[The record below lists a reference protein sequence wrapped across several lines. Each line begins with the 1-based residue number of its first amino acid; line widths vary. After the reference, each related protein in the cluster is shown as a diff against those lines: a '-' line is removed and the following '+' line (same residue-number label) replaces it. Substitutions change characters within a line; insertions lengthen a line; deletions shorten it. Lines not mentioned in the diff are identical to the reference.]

1 MTEKNTEPQTFSERL
16 IAAMADMENP
26 TKAKKATVPTKN
38 GGQYSYN
45 YETLDQVLAVVRPAL
60 TKHGL
65 ALTQQQAWSENTSS
79 YVLRTIVFDAK
90 EERLMDERPL
100 RDCPD
105 AQQAGSW
112 ETYMRRYALRTAFGL
127 TGEDDDGAATVGRSA
142 AAYGSSGTQTRKQSN
157 QPNHGREVAPDAQS
171 KPAKSEAEQ
180 KAEYIDRINQRR
192 GEAEALGIKAEGIDS
207 YIAATFDGKTVEDL
221 TIPEL
226 TKLGKHIATLISDK
240 EGMNNG

>member
-1 MTEKNTEPQTFSERL
+1 MTEKKAEPQTFSERL

-26 TKAKKATVPTKN
+26 TKAKKATVPTKS

-45 YETLDQVLAVVRPAL
+45 YETLDQVLGVVRPAL
-60 TKHGL
+60 AKHGL

-79 YVLRTIVFDAK
+79 YVLRTIVFDAN

-100 RDCPD
+100 HDCTD

-142 AAYGSSGTQTRKQSN
+142 APYGSGGTQTRKRSN
-157 QPNHGREVAPDAQS
+157 PPNHGREVASDAQS
-171 KPAKSEAEQ
+171 KTAKSEAEQ
-180 KAEYIDRINQRR
+180 KADYIARINELR
-192 GEAEALGIKAEGIDS
+192 GEVEALGIKPDGIDS
-207 YIAATFDGKTVEDL
+207 YIAATFDGKAVDDL

-226 TKLGKHIATLISDK
+226 TKLGKHLATLKGDK
-240 EGMNNG
+240 EAMSNG

>member
-1 MTEKNTEPQTFSERL
+1 MAENTFNERL

-26 TKAKKATVPTKN
+26 TKSKKANVGKF
-38 GGQYSYN
+38 SYN
-45 YETLDQVLAVVRPAL
+45 YETLDQVLGVIRPAL
-60 TKHGL
+60 ANHGL
-65 ALTQQQAWSENTSS
+65 MLTQQQTWSTNTSS
-79 YVLRTIVFDAK
+79 YVLRTIVFDAN

-127 TGEDDDGAATVGRSA
+127 TGEDDDGAATLRRSE
-142 AAYGSSGTQTRKQSN
+142 AAYGSSGTQTRKRSN
-157 QPNHGREVAPDAQS
+157 QTNHGREVASDGQS

-180 KAEYIDRINQRR
+180 KADYIARINELR
-192 GEAEALGIKAEGIDS
+192 GEVEALGIKPDGIDS
-207 YIAATFDGKTVEDL
+207 YIAATFDGKAVDDL

-226 TKLGKHIATLISDK
+226 TKLGKHLATLKSDK
-240 EGMNNG
+240 EALNNG